1 MGNWFG
7 LPLLVLAAIIQVTF
21 VPQIRL
27 LGGEPNFVMLLV
39 ISYVVRARLEESVA
53 WAFIGG
59 ILLDLMTSLPTG
71 ASVLSLLLIVI
82 LIDQIRLQLA
92 GVGFLAVIGLV
103 IAGTLTM
110 QFVALALTILSGYN
124 VRLFET
130 LSYVVLPSIV
140 YNLVTIW
147 PVYWFV
153 RRFCRPPVPVL

>member
-39 ISYVVRARLEESVA
+39 ISYAVRARLEESVV

-59 ILLDLMTSLPTG
+59 LLLDLMTSLPTG
-71 ASVLSLLLIVI
+71 ASVVSLLLIVF
-82 LIDQIRLQLA
+82 LIDQIRSQLA
-92 GVGFLAVIGLV
+92 GVGFLAIIGLV

-130 LSYVVLPSIV
+130 LSYVVLPSIA
-140 YNLVTIW
+140 YNLVLVW
-147 PVYWFV
+147 PVYFFV

>member
-21 VPQIRL
+21 VPQMRL

-39 ISYVVRARLEESVA
+39 ISYAVRARLEESVV

-92 GVGFLAVIGLV
+92 GVGFLAIIGLM

-130 LSYVVLPSIV
+130 LSYVVLPSIA
-140 YNLVTIW
+140 YNLVIIW

>member
-39 ISYVVRARLEESVA
+39 ISYAVRARLEESVV

-59 ILLDLMTSLPTG
+59 LLLDLMTSLPTG
-71 ASVLSLLLIVI
+71 ASIVSLLLIVF
-82 LIDQIRLQLA
+82 LIDQIRSQLA
-92 GVGFLAVIGLV
+92 GVGFLAIIGLV

-130 LSYVVLPSIV
+130 LSYVVLPSIA
-140 YNLVTIW
+140 YNLVLVW
-147 PVYWFV
+147 PVYFFV

>member
-39 ISYVVRARLEESVA
+39 ISYAVRARLEESVA

>member
-7 LPLLVLAAIIQVTF
+7 LPLLILAAIIQVTF

-39 ISYVVRARLEESVA
+39 ISYAVRARLEEAVV

-71 ASVLSLLLIVI
+71 ASVISLLLIVF
-82 LIDQIRLQLA
+82 LIDQVRAQLA
-92 GVGFLAVIGLV
+92 GVGFLAIIGLV

-110 QFVALALTILSGYN
+110 QLVALALTILSGYN
-124 VRLFET
+124 VQLFET
-130 LSYVVLPSIV
+130 LSYVVLPSIA
-140 YNLVTIW
+140 YNLVLIW
-147 PVYWFV
+147 PVYFFV